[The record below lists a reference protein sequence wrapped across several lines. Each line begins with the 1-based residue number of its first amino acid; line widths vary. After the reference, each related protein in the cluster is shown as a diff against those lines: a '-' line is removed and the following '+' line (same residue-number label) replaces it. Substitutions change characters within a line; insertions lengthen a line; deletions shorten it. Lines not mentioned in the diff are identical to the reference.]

1 MIDKKIEV
9 KGFIN
14 KLMEGKECSARRISH
29 MKLFNSPINEYLL
42 IIDSDEVDTLFKET
56 SKMEETIKRFLISQ
70 GEMNEDTKLKI
81 TVVNEMKIRRPTPT
95 LPKEAFMKGKDYLFS
110 VDAETD
116 GLFGNAFSIGVA
128 VYDYYGNEFD
138 SFYAVIKDADKAVTN
153 EWVKENVLPKLDT
166 NNALIVDSYEDL
178 IKEFSE
184 FYIKYK
190 DNAATIWHMGQ
201 IVEVFLFREAVRLGY
216 LGIFDTPYLPIEM
229 SNLLMYYALT
239 GDSVDNVRVYEGPVG
254 NTSLIVKKSD
264 NFKNTHNAL
273 YDAQVTAELFFKITK

>member
-1 MIDKKIEV
+1 MIDKKIKV

-14 KLMEGKECSARRISH
+14 KLMEGKECSVRRISH
-29 MKLFNSPINEYLL
+29 MELFNSPINEYLL

-81 TVVNEMKIRRPTPT
+81 TVVNEMKTRKPTPT
-95 LPKEAFMKGKDYLFS
+95 LPKETFMKGKDYLFS

-153 EWVKENVLPKLDT
+153 EWVKSNVLPKLDT

-184 FYIKYK
+184 FYLKYK

-201 IVEVFLFREAVRLGY
+201 IVEVFLFREAVNLGH
-216 LGIFDTPYLPIEM
+216 LGMFDTPYLPIEM
-229 SNLLMYYALT
+229 SNLLMYYGVT
-239 GDSVDNVRVYEGPVG
+239 GDSVDNVRVYKGPVG